1 MFSFKN
7 LPSVSN
13 PPKTDDIPS
22 TLPTLLN
29 RSNRL
34 RVILKGNYMK
44 QNKLGYYHRSVI
56 NIYILYKLDDL
67 NNAQNIKIKN
77 NDNSSQNF
85 TAQNCL
91 FGAVKITPDAD
102 KSSYKYSGFGICFDA
117 NSDFS
122 FGNITN
128 GKNVIIFGA
137 DMSFSSHERNK
148 ANQIYILGRGEI
160 QGVTTVGQTAATKN
174 PTEKGITT
182 YKEGILQT
190 LQRQMKSLYYH
201 YTTMVMILVYLLMGV
216 KN

>member
-1 MFSFKN
+1 
-7 LPSVSN
+7 
-13 PPKTDDIPS
+13 
-22 TLPTLLN
+22 
-29 RSNRL
+29 
-34 RVILKGNYMK
+34 MK

-77 NDNSSQNF
+77 NDNSSQ
-85 TAQNCL
+85 
-91 FGAVKITPDAD
+91 
-102 KSSYKYSGFGICFDA
+102 SFGICFDA

-201 YTTMVMILVYLLMGV
+201 YTTMVMILIYLLMGV